1 MTRWTLEDIA
11 RVNTR
16 LRDQI
21 ANPLNVAGP
30 LIPLP
35 RPKYG
40 NTKVTFQGQKF
51 DSEGEL
57 KAYKDLKLQELAGDI
72 RSVIRQVSLPLQ
84 GSNRRMRI
92 DFVVVE
98 NDGRIRWMDFKGFMT
113 PEWASKR
120 DQVQSA
126 YGIAIELI

>member
-1 MTRWTLEDIA
+1 MSQRWTAADLA
-11 RVNTR
+11 RVSSN
-16 LRDQI
+16 LRGAI
-21 ANPLNVAGP
+21 AVPLE
-30 LIPLP
+30 

-40 NTKVTFQGQKF
+40 NTKVEFQGQKF

-57 KAYKDLKLQELAGDI
+57 KAYKAFKLQELAGAI

-84 GSNRRMRI
+84 GSNRRIRL
-92 DFVVVE
+92 DFMTVE
-98 NDGRIRWMDFKGFMT
+98 NDGRVRWFDFKGYVT

-126 YGIAIELI
+126 YGISIEII